1 MNILEIQNL
10 SAGYDKLEVLHEVR
24 AEVQEGSIVALLGPN
39 GSGKSTLLKTV
50 FGLTT
55 VYGGSIKFSDRDIT
69 KAKSYEIARLGISYL
84 PQVENLYSDLSV
96 KENLVMGGYILPEDE
111 RDRNVAEALEFFP
124 SLKGLLNELTYRL
137 SGGQKQMLVMARALL
152 RKPILMMLDEPSANL
167 SQKIMNEV
175 FQKIEEL
182 RHSGITLILVEQNV
196 RKALEISD
204 YTYLM
209 VSGRVNFR
217 GETKAVA
224 ANKEFG
230 RLFLGI

>member
-1 MNILEIQNL
+1 LEIENL
-10 SAGYDKLEVLHEVR
+10 SSGYDKLEVLHEVGV
-24 AEVQEGSIVALLGPN
+24 EIHEGSIVALLGPN

-55 VYGGSIKFSDRDIT
+55 VYGGSIKYRGTDIT
-69 KAKSYEIARLGISYL
+69 KAESYEIARLGISYL

-96 KENLVMGGYILPEDE
+96 RENLIMGAYVLQDEE
-111 RDRNVAEALEFFP
+111 RDKNVAEAVEFFP
-124 SLKGLLNELTYRL
+124 SLKGLLNEQTFRL
-137 SGGQKQMLVMARALL
+137 SGGQKQMLVMARALM

-167 SQKIMNEV
+167 SQKIMTEV

-182 RHSGITLILVEQNV
+182 RQAGITLILVEQNV
-196 RKALEISD
+196 TKALEISD

-209 VSGRVNFR
+209 VSGRVNWH
-217 GETKAVA
+217 GETKDIA